1 MHPRGLSRLS
11 EGTIL
16 EGTPDLSVRS
26 SNVSSST
33 LIRPRYLLR
42 ILIGVAVLVAAILIA
57 RALTRYGLTQITS
70 AWQSIGIGRFGCA
83 AAYAALSYV
92 LLTGFDYLGLHYAK
106 RPLSYPRAAIASFV
120 SLSIGHNIGV
130 AALSSGAVRYRFYS
144 RWGLNAEEVAKVVA
158 FSGATVGL
166 GLATLGGLALLFVP
180 ADAADFVGLSSGS
193 TVLLGCLCLLVPVAY
208 CLAATFVRR
217 RLNVWK
223 WSFAFPSL
231 RLACGQLLLGTVN
244 FACVA
249 ACLHQL
255 MLGVSELAY
264 AKVAAVYV
272 IANVSGLISHV
283 PGGLGVLET
292 TAHYL
297 LQGAGSLPALV
308 AFRLVYFLAPLILG
322 LGMFAAS
329 EIAARWRGSTLAG
342 NSTQKPTERS
352 ERS

>member
-1 MHPRGLSRLS
+1 M
-11 EGTIL
+11 
-16 EGTPDLSVRS
+16 
-26 SNVSSST
+26 SSST

-70 AWQSIGIGRFGCA
+70 AWQSIGIGRFGYA

-166 GLATLGGLALLFVP
+166 GLATLGGLALVF
-180 ADAADFVGLSSGS
+180 
-193 TVLLGCLCLLVPVAY
+193 VPVAY

-217 RLNVWK
+217 RLTIWK

-283 PGGLGVLET
+283 PGGLGVLEA

-297 LQGAGSLPALV
+297 LQGAGSLPALI
-308 AFRLVYFLAPLILG
+308 AFRLVYFLVPLILG
-322 LGMFAAS
+322 LSMFAAS
-329 EIAARWRGSTLAG
+329 EIAARWRGSTLAE

>member
-1 MHPRGLSRLS
+1 MHPCDLSHLS
-11 EGTIL
+11 EGTIV
-16 EGTPDLSVRS
+16 EGTRDLSVRS
-26 SNVSSST
+26 HKVSSST
-33 LIRPRYLLR
+33 FRRPRYLLR
-42 ILIGVAVLVAAILIA
+42 VVIGVAAVIAGFLIA
-57 RALTRYGLTQITS
+57 RALTRYGLSQVTS

-83 AAYAALSYV
+83 AAYAALSYL

-106 RPLSYPRAAIASFV
+106 HPLSYPRAALASFV
-120 SLSIGHNIGV
+120 SLTIGHNIGM

-166 GLATLGGLALLFVP
+166 GLATLGGLALVFVP
-180 ADAADFVGLSSGS
+180 ADAAEFTGLNSGWI
-193 TVLLGCLCLLVPVAY
+193 VLLGCLCLLVPVAY
-208 CLAATFVRR
+208 CLAATFVKR

-223 WSFAFPSL
+223 WGFAFPSL
-231 RLACGQLLLGTVN
+231 RLAFGQLVLGTAN

-272 IANVSGLISHV
+272 IANVGGLISHV

-297 LQGAGSLPALV
+297 LQSAGSVPALI

-329 EIAARWRGSTLAG
+329 EIAARWGGSTLAE
-342 NSTQKPTERS
+342 NSTQKPTEGPNRS
-352 ERS
+352 